1 VWLDPIAVVQSIRSC
16 RLRCGDAEPHA
27 SPLAPRATWRES
39 FSQSGEDLIVRYIFD
54 ILGTAQPTYLDIEH
68 IIPSC

>member
-1 VWLDPIAVVQSIRSC
+1 MRNPMR
-16 RLRCGDAEPHA
+16 RLLRLG
-27 SPLAPRATWRES
+27 PRGRES